1 MNEVGERKA
10 ADRSCECLIRE
21 GPDSPNRPERG
32 RIPTRSQPRSK
43 AAHDGRIAR
52 PNVARFEAIPGRR
65 RLVGAVVPKTFLTR
79 NAIQAGANGAVRSP
93 PFPALS
99 QG

>member
-10 ADRSCECLIRE
+10 ADRSCECLIRGDPE
-21 GPDSPNRPERG
+21 SPNRPERG
-32 RIPTRSQPRSK
+32 RIPTHSQPRST
-43 AAHDGRIAR
+43 AAHEGRIAR
-52 PNVARFEAIPGRR
+52 PNEAVPGRR

-79 NAIQAGANGAVRSP
+79 NAIQAGADGAVRSP

-99 QG
+99 QGGAVL